1 MSSVP
6 ISTAYVERI
15 RKSAAANGNKRGS
28 FKQREVAGME
38 DNRRATKPH
47 FNHYL
52 ADAQMKWKATT
63 KKLFSFMT

>member
-15 RKSAAANGNKRGS
+15 RKSAAANGNRRGS
-28 FKQREVAGME
+28 LKQREVAGME

-52 ADAQMKWKATT
+52 ADAQMKWKVTT